1 MTTFNWMVNQLLI
14 CLSTAW
20 CGENEME
27 REGEKKRGREEK
39 KGDEGGH
46 REKAKGQK
54 NWFSVCVP

>member
-1 MTTFNWMVNQLLI
+1 MVNQLLI